1 MKISLGLCGLGGTS
15 YLNEKP
21 VLLSKSLNKLLS
33 SILDRLILAIG
44 VGAAEQ
50 TPPSVEAE
58 EGEADG

>member
-1 MKISLGLCGLGGTS
+1 MKITSGLYGLGGNY

-21 VLLSKSLNKLLS
+21 VLLSKSSHKLLS
-33 SILDRLILAIG
+33 SVLDRLILAVG

-58 EGEADG
+58 EGKADG